1 MAKRPVKYKKGA
13 EGASVIS
20 TGINETDHTQ
30 PFQEVED
37 RYPCFGK
44 SGGNCSRTD
53 CSYKQD
59 CLAEQQYD
67 FDFDAWLKPSSDLEQ
82 SEPQIEEAGHGD
94 DSVGSIRY
102 AWIGAGQC
110 GGRLV
115 KSFYDLGHKKAL
127 AVNTIGR
134 DLDDLDIPQNQKF
147 LMKTQGQEYTGRD
160 MEMAAKEVQR
170 HKQDILNF
178 TRQTFGTEV
187 DHIMVCFGAGG
198 GAGGGSVVELIE
210 IAKRYARYIGLKN
223 VNKKVGVIMTLPD
236 SCSVGSTLVAEN
248 AYKIANKLSQMARA
262 GDISP
267 LLIVDNDKI
276 NKMNSGMTIRTFW
289 SSINNSVANLF
300 TVFNRFSN
308 LSSPYTCFDPA
319 DYQSIIETGGCLIMG
334 MTDVKRLDD
343 KLAISRA
350 VENNLQKTLFVGQ
363 ENLSSAKVGGCIV
376 IGANELMANIK
387 GLQDN
392 IDYAFDILSQVTG
405 QATIHR
411 GIYEDNQDCLK
422 VYTIIGGLD
431 GPTAA
436 RLKELSTNGYYQ
448 PDVIDV
454 EGLPLQ
460 QRREDILPLAEYF
473 LAKQADIDGK
483 PVKTL
488 SPDVKEFLLNYS
500 WPGNDKELADTIKH
514 FCEMTDGPEIQPEAL
529 PVEIIFA
536 DGEPNLRHRLPA
548 LDEARLRLISKL
560 YDAFLESLS

>member
-1 MAKRPVKYKKGA
+1 MAKRPVKYDKGS
-13 EGASVIS
+13 EGAGVIS
-20 TGINETDHTQ
+20 TGANKGDHTQ

-44 SGGNCSRTD
+44 SEGNCSQTD
-53 CSYKQD
+53 CSYMPE
-59 CLAEQQYD
+59 CTAGQQYD
-67 FDFDAWLKPSSDLEQ
+67 FDFDAWLKPASDLEQ
-82 SEPQIEEAGHGD
+82 SEPRIEGSGPGD
-94 DSVGSIRY
+94 DSIGSIRY

-115 KSFYDLGHKKAL
+115 KSFYDLGYKNVL
-127 AVNTIGR
+127 AVNTTCG
-134 DLDDLDIPQNQKF
+134 DLDALDIPQSQKF
-147 LMKTQGQEYTGRD
+147 LMEAGGQGYTGRD
-160 MEMAAKEVQR
+160 MEKAAKAVQR
-170 HKQDILNF
+170 HKHDILHF
-178 TRQTFGTEV
+178 TRQKFGTEV

-210 IAKRYARYIGLKN
+210 IAKKYARYIGLKN
-223 VNKKVGVIMTLPD
+223 VNKKVGVIMTLPA
-236 SCSVGSTLVAEN
+236 SCRVGSPLVAQN
-248 AYKIANKLSQMARA
+248 ACKIATRLSQMATA
-262 GDISP
+262 GEISP

-276 NKMNSGMTIRTFW
+276 NKMHPGMPIGPFW
-289 SSINNSVANLF
+289 SGINNRVANLF

-334 MTDVKRLDD
+334 LTEVKRLDD
-343 KLAISRA
+343 KLAISKA
-350 VENNLQKTLFVGQ
+350 VENNLQQTLFAGE

-392 IDYAFDILSQVTG
+392 INYAFDILSQVTG

-411 GIYEDNQDCLK
+411 GIYEDNQDFLK
-422 VYTIIGGLD
+422 VYTIIGGLG
-431 GPTAA
+431 GPAA
-436 RLKELSTNGYYQ
+436 RLEELSTNGYSQ
-448 PDVIDV
+448 PKAVNT

-460 QRREDILPLAEYF
+460 QRKEDIIPLAEYF
-473 LAKQADIDGK
+473 IARQADIDGES
-483 PVKTL
+483 VKTL
-488 SPDVKEFLLNYS
+488 SSDVKEILLNYS
-500 WPGNDKELADTIKH
+500 WPGNDKELADAIKH
-514 FCEMTDGPEIQPEAL
+514 ACEMADGPEIQIEAL

-536 DGEPNLRHRLPA
+536 DGETNLRHKLPA

>member
-289 SSINNSVANLF
+289 SGINNSVANLF

>member
-1 MAKRPVKYKKGA
+1 MAKRPVKYEKGA

-20 TGINETDHTQ
+20 TGTNKDDHTQ

-53 CSYKQD
+53 CSYMPE

-67 FDFDAWLKPSSDLEQ
+67 FDFDAWLKPASDLEQ
-82 SEPQIEEAGHGD
+82 DESQMEETGPGD
-94 DSVGSIRY
+94 DSIGSIRY

-115 KSFYDLGHKKAL
+115 KSFYDLGYKKVL
-127 AVNTIGR
+127 AVNTTCR
-134 DLDDLDIPQNQKF
+134 DLDALDIPQSQKF
-147 LMKTQGQEYTGRD
+147 LMETGGQAGSGRN
-160 MEMAAKEVQR
+160 MEKAAKAVQR
-170 HKQDILNF
+170 HKQDILHF
-178 TRQTFGTEV
+178 TRQKFGTEV

-210 IAKRYARYIGLKN
+210 IAKKYARYIGLKN
-223 VNKKVGVIMTLPD
+223 VNKKVGVIMTLPA
-236 SCSVGSTLVAEN
+236 SCRVGSPLVAQN
-248 AYKIANKLSQMARA
+248 AYKIATRLSQMAMA

-276 NKMNSGMTIRTFW
+276 NKMHPGMPIQPFW
-289 SSINNSVANLF
+289 SGINNRVANLF

-334 MTDVKRLDD
+334 LTEVKRLDD

-350 VENNLQKTLFVGQ
+350 VENNLQKTLFAG
-363 ENLSSAKVGGCIV
+363 EEDLSSAKVGGCIV

-392 IDYAFDILSQVTG
+392 INYAFDILSQVTG

-431 GPTAA
+431 GPTA

-460 QRREDILPLAEYF
+460 QRKEDIIPLAEYF
-473 LAKQADIDGK
+473 LAKQADIDGG

-488 SPDVKEFLLNYS
+488 SSDVKEILLNYS

-514 FCEMTDGPEIQPEAL
+514 ACEMTDEPEIQPDAL
-529 PVEIIFA
+529 PVGIIFA
-536 DGEPNLRHRLPA
+536 DSESNLRHRLPA